1 MFELNVKVDNKNDF
15 KVIHKLLYKAAS
27 DQTWGEY
34 ELDYILFIRKNL
46 GNINFNKEEVGEVAW
61 VKKD

>member
-34 ELDYILFIRKNL
+34 EC
-46 GNINFNKEEVGEVAW
+46 NINAKHNTHVMLYIFF
-61 VKKD
+61 